1 MSCRLDP
8 GVVRKKEK
16 RKKKTKKKTE
26 IVCVAMA
33 SRGYHVLTVAL
44 L

>member
-8 GVVRKKEK
+8 GVARKKGKRKKEK
-16 RKKKTKKKTE
+16 KNPE